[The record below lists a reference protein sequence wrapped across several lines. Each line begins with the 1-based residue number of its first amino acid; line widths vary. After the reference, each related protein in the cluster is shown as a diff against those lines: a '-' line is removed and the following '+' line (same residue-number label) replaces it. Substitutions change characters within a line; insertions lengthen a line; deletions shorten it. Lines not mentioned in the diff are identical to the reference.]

1 MTVKGVTEWI
11 VQKDKV
17 LLTCPVSVIDDAPCG
32 SGLKPLRWISLSF
45 LTTIQSS
52 NDKVMIMMTMI
63 DAGKTGLERVVE
75 RAPDNRYGQTR
86 FSPSWSKVDNIRTEE
101 VSIISRSSQICFLGN
116 ATHLEWKQFL
126 ESRIYRAYLCSSA
139 SSSNILVRQRLW
151 HFYSFV
157 TRLFSSGQ
165 KEADAL

>member
-17 LLTCPVSVIDDAPCG
+17 LLTCPVSVMDDAPCG

-45 LTTIQSS
+45 VTTIIQRQS
-52 NDKVMIMMTMI
+52 D
-63 DAGKTGLERVVE
+63 DHDDHDRRGKTGLERVVE

-126 ESRIYRAYLCSSA
+126 ESRIYRAYLCSWA

-165 KEADAL
+165 KKADAL